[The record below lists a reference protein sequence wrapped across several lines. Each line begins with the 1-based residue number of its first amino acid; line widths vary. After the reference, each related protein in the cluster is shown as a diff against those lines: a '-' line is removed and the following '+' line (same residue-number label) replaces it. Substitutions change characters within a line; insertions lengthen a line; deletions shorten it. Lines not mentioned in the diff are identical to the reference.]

1 MQSILHPI
9 IGPSGPEKKDM
20 TGRTAIITG
29 GATGIGLAIARA
41 FAQYGARVIMMNRKE
56 DQGDRAIEDI
66 KNECKEKGLPAPDIS
81 WRGVDLGDFQQTKE
95 VFAALAS
102 EEARLDI
109 LVLSSGINANQFR
122 LAASGV
128 DGHMSVNAFGHF
140 LAINQLYPLLRKTS
154 KIANAP
160 APRIVFESSE
170 MHRFAPSNVHFGSLE
185 EINDETIDPTQLY
198 GRTKLAMICYTKA
211 ILEKVIK
218 PNNDNIYIL
227 AVHPG
232 AVNTEMQEQWTQAYP
247 GVVGSAIKAVSVG
260 FSRDPEQGS
269 YSALY
274 AALSDEIIE
283 KNWNGYYLID
293 PAKEGK
299 ESAQGSDKWLIAALW
314 DLSHRLIKEKV
325 GQDALAEWSS

>member
-1 MQSILHPI
+1 
-9 IGPSGPEKKDM
+9 
-20 TGRTAIITG
+20 
-29 GATGIGLAIARA
+29 
-41 FAQYGARVIMMNRKE
+41 MMNRKE

-109 LVLSSGINANQFR
+109 LVLSSGINANQFRQAITSLETYLTLIFFADLCR